1 MRLGTLGND
10 HGLVFPSGTGTPLS
24 GGNLNCA
31 FKAFLKRAGLSSVI
45 RFHELLHTC
54 VTLLLRQGVNSKFVQ
69 ELLGHGDVSLTLNC
83 YGHDLPDTGAALPL
97 ARWTTPWIR
106 SRWCSGCCRNASVE
120 VVSTLWS
127 PLNGGP

>member
-10 HGLVFPSGTGTPLS
+10 HGLVFPSGTGAPLS

-31 FKAFLKRAGLSSVI
+31 FKAFLKRARFSSVT

-54 VTLLLRQGVNSKFVQ
+54 ATLLLRQGVNPKFVQ
-69 ELLGHGDVSLTLNC
+69 ELLGHGDV
-83 YGHDLPDTGAALPL
+83 GLPSIAMATTCQTRAPLPL

>member
-54 VTLLLRQGVNSKFVQ
+54 ATLLLRQGVNSKFAQ

-83 YGHDLPDTGAALPL
+83 YGHDLPDTGGIAAG
-97 ARWTTPWIR
+97 AMDD
-106 SRWCSGCCRNASVE
+106 
-120 VVSTLWS
+120 TLDKVA
-127 PLNGGP
+127 LV